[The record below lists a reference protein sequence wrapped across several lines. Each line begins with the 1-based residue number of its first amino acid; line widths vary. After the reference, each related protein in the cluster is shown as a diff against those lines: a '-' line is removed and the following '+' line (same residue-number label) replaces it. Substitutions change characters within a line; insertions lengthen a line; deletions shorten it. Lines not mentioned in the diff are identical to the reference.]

1 MPLEARFWDHTDEP
15 NDFACLTMPRRRTKF
30 PKPRPCDRCQTP
42 SLVRYR
48 IQYDDSQDWWLGR
61 VIN

>member
-1 MPLEARFWDHTDEP
+1 
-15 NDFACLTMPRRRTKF
+15 MPRRRTKS

-48 IQYDDSQDWWLGR
+48 IQYDESQEWQLVCPECQKQCSDRPHYRYGGTWKAR
-61 VIN
+61 